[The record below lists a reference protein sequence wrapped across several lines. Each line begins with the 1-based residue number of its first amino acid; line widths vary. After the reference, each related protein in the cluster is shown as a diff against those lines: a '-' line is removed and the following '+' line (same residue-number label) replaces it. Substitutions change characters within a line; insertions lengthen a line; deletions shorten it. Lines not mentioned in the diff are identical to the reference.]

1 MERNSEQETR
11 ERANDRSNS
20 FAVNLGLV
28 SNIVLAFLK
37 VFFGML
43 GHSPALLADG
53 INSTSDV
60 AYYIAT
66 KIFLRLSVEP
76 ADHEHPYGH
85 RQMESIASVVVG
97 AFILSTAV
105 AIFWNALDGVYDAL
119 VRHTPAPETPL
130 ITLGIALFTICLKI
144 ALTLVTK
151 RIGAKTNNSAI
162 RALAFDHINDIFASL
177 AAAVGIYFGREG
189 FPWVDPLA
197 GGVVALFI
205 LRTGINIIRESAL
218 ALMSTAPATELTQ
231 RITGVAKGIPEIS
244 GIERIRVHTFGQY
257 LVVNIDICIDG
268 SRTIRRGDEISTML
282 ESRLVAEIDE
292 IVDVHV
298 HYHPGDGACEEGY
311 GTR

>member
-1 MERNSEQETR
+1 MERNSEQEIR
-11 ERANDRSNS
+11 EHANDRKNS

-28 SNIVLAFLK
+28 SNLVLAFLK
-37 VFFGML
+37 VFFGVL

-53 INSTSDV
+53 VNSTSDV

-76 ADHEHPYGH
+76 ADREHPYGH

-105 AIFWNALDGVYDAL
+105 AIFWNALDGVYDSL
-119 VRHTPAPETPL
+119 VRSTPAPETPF
-130 ITLGIALFTICLKI
+130 ITLGIALFTIVVKI

-177 AAAVGIYFGREG
+177 AAAVGIFFGREG
-189 FPWVDPLA
+189 YPWVDPLA

-205 LRTGINIIRESAL
+205 LRTGISIIRESAL
-218 ALMSTAPATELTQ
+218 ALTSTAPREDLTR
-231 RITGVAKGIPEIS
+231 RITAVAGGIAEIA

-268 SRTIRRGDEISTML
+268 SRTIRRGDEISTLL
-282 ESRLVAEIDE
+282 ESRLVREIDE

-298 HYHPGDGACEEGY
+298 HYHPGDAACGDASGA
-311 GTR
+311 R